1 MITTLYPPET
11 GWIAIRHAELVAVS
25 EQYRRARAERNPRT
39 LARRRAHTHDQLP
52 FWTPNVNRT
61 EQAR

>member
-11 GWIAIRHAELVAVS
+11 GWIAIRHAELVAVAG
-25 EQYRRARAERNPRT
+25 QHRRARAGHNPRT
-39 LARRRAHTHDQLP
+39 LTRRRPHTLDQLR
-52 FWTPNVNRT
+52 FSTPNVNRT